1 MVRLL
6 PFSVKERGRRGPLP
20 IPLSIR
26 EDFSVFA
33 GTAEVE
39 GCEETINEIVCDSTG
54 VLSAVP
60 PRGRALTTLMQG
72 GPAENTASA
81 GDSVWPL
88 DTKFRVPIQFRR

>member
-1 MVRLL
+1 MHLA
-6 PFSVKERGRRGPLP
+6 VKETTRQPAGGTAIGTKRG
-20 IPLSIR
+20 
-26 EDFSVFA
+26 DFPVFA